1 MRERGDMK
9 NSLDYKAPIVLAVVV
24 PCYDEADVLPST
36 NAALLEKLDAMASEG
51 VIARDSF
58 IVYVDDRSADNTWD
72 VINSFASPRVRGV
85 RLSRRCGHQCALLA
99 GIEEAVAECDA
110 CVTIDADLQDDPE
123 VLSAMVGRFK
133 EGADIVYG
141 VRRDRH
147 TDSWLKR
154 TSAGNFYR
162 VMRGLGVDCVSNHAD
177 YRLMSRR
184 AATDLL
190 QYGERNLFL
199 RGIVPQL
206 GYDQAEVYYDR
217 RKRMAGYSK
226 YPVRRMLDFA
236 IDGITSFS
244 VRPVRMLFWL
254 GMVFMLT
261 ALAIGIYAVV
271 RHFQGA
277 TIEGWTSLIL
287 SIWFCTGILL
297 IGLGIVG
304 EYIGKIYIEVKH
316 RPRYRIS
323 EKTLSSE
330 TREAERKQRRNGGED
345 VDLRGPV

>member
-1 MRERGDMK
+1 MD
-9 NSLDYKAPIVLAVVV
+9 SVTLAIVV
-24 PCYDEADVLPST
+24 PCYDEAEVLPST
-36 NAALLEKLDAMASEG
+36 NATLLEKLQSMVSQGLVSTA
-51 VIARDSF
+51 SF
-58 IVYVDDRSADNTWD
+58 IIYVDDRSEDGTWE
-72 VINSFASPRVRGV
+72 VIRALSSPVVRGV

-99 GIEEAVAECDA
+99 GIEAAFDDCDA
-110 CVTIDADLQDDPE
+110 CVTIDADLQDDPD
-123 VLSAMVGRFK
+123 VLSEMVRRFR

-147 TDSWLKR
+147 TDSWMKR

-177 YRLMSRR
+177 FRLLSHR
-184 AATDLL
+184 AVSDLL

-254 GMVFMLT
+254 GVIFMLT
-261 ALAIGIYAVV
+261 ALAIGIYAIV
-271 RHFQGA
+271 RYFQGE

-316 RPRYRIS
+316 RPRYRVA

-345 VDLRGPV
+345 VDLRSPV